1 MVDAGSVVD
10 LLKDARD
17 RRNAALVLELDLTDG
32 IMEGQPADP
41 VSALLSMRRTHLRDL
56 LGGLRR
62 ARTDPRVKALIVKIG
77 GHRLGLAM
85 APELPDAGRP
95 FPGARK
101 PTVAPAEAVGEGS
114 PGTVPHY

>member
-32 IMEGQPADP
+32 IVEGQPADP
-41 VSALLSMRRTHLRDL
+41 VSALLSMRRTHLRDV

-62 ARTDPRVKALIVKIG
+62 ARTDARGQGATREIG

-85 APELPDAGRP
+85 AQELRDAVRAFRDAG
-95 FPGARK
+95 K
-101 PTVAPAEAVGEGS
+101 LTVAWAE
-114 PGTVPHY
+114 